1 MSYLWIIL
9 AIVASISST
18 VRDLYI
24 KKRIQADPQ
33 LVVASTRF
41 IAFFVMLICYP
52 FFGDGFHFEG
62 NLPLFIGLMLITVT
76 LTFVATTLKVHI
88 IQKEEISMSSP
99 LLSMTPIFIIP
110 WAMLLLNEKIQ
121 PLALLGIMTTVIGAL
136 IVLDI
141 RLGAL
146 GKVKKSYLGQI
157 LVILMIY
164 GLTTVIDKLEIG
176 MIGGY
181 MYSLIWTG
189 SSAIAG
195 FITIKKYSLKTY
207 VTNTFSKVNIIQAS
221 MWALTFTATQLAVQ
235 YSYQIPMNT
244 AYIKSIT
251 YLSIILNVLVG
262 GKLFTEGNIGKK
274 LLGAFIIIGGN
285 LIIIFSV

>member
-9 AIVASISST
+9 AIIASISST

-52 FFGDGFHFEG
+52 FFGDGFHFDG
-62 NLPLFIGLMLITVT
+62 NVPLFIGLMLITVT
-76 LTFVATTLKVHI
+76 LTFVATTLKIHI

-110 WAMLLLNEKIQ
+110 WAMLLLGEKIQ

-157 LVILMIY
+157 LIILMIY

-195 FITIKKYSLKTY
+195 LITIKKYSLKTY
-207 VTNTFSKVNIIQAS
+207 MTNTFSKVNILQAS

-235 YSYQIPMNT
+235 YSYQIAMNT

-251 YLSIILNVLVG
+251 YLSIILNVIVG
-262 GKLFTEGNIGKK
+262 GKLFTEGNLGKK
-274 LLGAFIIIGGN
+274 LLGALIIIGGN